1 MKTATAIRNKVEK
14 ASPGTLFSIDDF
26 VSDDLKHK
34 RETVKVTLHRLATK
48 GVLTR
53 ARRGL
58 YWKSARSRFGSGRP
72 LIEDVVVKV
81 GEGKGTGPTG
91 WLASHTLGLTTQ
103 IPAKPEFVIVGGV
116 PRAIPGALFHT
127 RVNPKRAALTFDEV
141 ALLEVL
147 RNWPRYVDGSWP
159 DLVGAVRH
167 LNADHRINLRR
178 TADVA
183 RYERPHV
190 LRERLTRLRHDI
202 DALSIGDTSGPVA
215 EDVHK

>member
-1 MKTATAIRNKVEK
+1 MKTATAIRNKIEK
-14 ASPGTLFSIDDF
+14 AGPGALFSIDDF
-26 VSDDLKHK
+26 VSDSLEHK

-48 GVLTR
+48 GILTR

-103 IPAKPEFVIVGGV
+103 IPAKPEFVVVGGV
-116 PRAIPGALFHT
+116 PRSIPGALFHT

-147 RNWPRYVDGSWP
+147 RSWPRYVDGSWS

-167 LNADHRINLRR
+167 LDAKHRINLRR

-190 LRERLTRLRHDI
+190 LRERLARLRHEVEVPSS
-202 DALSIGDTSGPVA
+202 AYASTLAA